1 MLAERVRLN
10 YLQCSV
16 LLSAA
21 TLATTAFLL
30 RPRCERSTAPP
41 IVAAVATPSVA
52 ATPVAGGEDFCPPHV
67 RAAMH
72 LGADA
77 QLSCVRGQFP
87 EPGTFVFAQYR
98 TTETWERFAVVADD
112 GHLIVPML
120 DRPRR

>member
-1 MLAERVRLN
+1 MLAERARLN
-10 YLQCSV
+10 LSIV

-21 TLATTAFLL
+21 TVATTAAVM
-30 RPRCERSTAPP
+30 RGPCEQNAAP
-41 IVAAVATPSVA
+41 AVVVSS
-52 ATPVAGGEDFCPPHV
+52 TPVAGAIEASDACPSYV
-67 RAAMH
+67 RASMH

-77 QLSCVRGQFP
+77 TLFCVRGQYP

-112 GHLIVPML
+112 GRLIVPML